1 MLEERVGDHGHERMT
16 MESLPGSSLEVIETE
31 FLFQLLMRLL
41 YGFVILRLDRRD
53 LVRSGS
59 ATRLQHQNERAFGS
73 EALCR
78 LATR

>member
-1 MLEERVGDHGHERMT
+1 MLEERVGDHGHGRMT

-53 LVRSGS
+53 LVWIGVTTNPTAEWVARQI
-59 ATRLQHQNERAFGS
+59 TEAFLG
-73 EALCR
+73 
-78 LATR
+78 